1 MPSQVEFN
9 PELYALEWGGLF
21 ENKERAEGH
30 AEWCNT
36 YLKPEP
42 GA

>member
-1 MPSQVEFN
+1 VAIEDQVEFN

-30 AEWCNT
+30 A
-36 YLKPEP
+36 L
-42 GA
+42 